1 MKRIVS
7 ILAVAILLTA
17 CQKEDKNGDLGGFW
31 KLLQI
36 EETATE
42 KVINKRNEDCFWSI
56 QLKLI
61 EIKENL
67 GRFQHTGDSLFVQM
81 IETTGNMS
89 DYGIYNQ
96 KNERFRVN
104 HLDRNGM
111 ILESKHAVLTF
122 RKF

>member
-42 KVINKRNEDCFWSI
+42 KVINKRNENCFWSI

-61 EIKENL
+61 EIKEKL
-67 GRFQHTGDSLFVQM
+67 GRFQHRGDSLFVQM

>member
-61 EIKENL
+61 EINEKL